1 MAKKYRCAFCDFS
14 VVPNGIKK
22 GVKSSKYIMG
32 EHYERMHKESLPE
45 DMDGFR
51 YFYYLLT
58 KKKQGSCI
66 ICKNPTDFNRVTMK
80 YSRFCNNPK
89 CKETYK
95 KEVDGRM
102 LKKYGKVNLL
112 DDPEQQK
119 KMLANRKISGKYKF
133 RDGVEF
139 EYTGTY
145 ELDFLK
151 YLDQVL
157 KWKSSDIMSP
167 SPHLY
172 SYTYNGKDHFY
183 IPDFFI
189 SSINCEIEIKWDSNG
204 VRNKESWE
212 KEQIKDG
219 LMKSM
224 SNLFN
229 YIKIYNKD
237 YTEFNEFLKNGDE

>member
-1 MAKKYRCAFCDFS
+1 
-14 VVPNGIKK
+14 
-22 GVKSSKYIMG
+22 
-32 EHYERMHKESLPE
+32 
-45 DMDGFR
+45 
-51 YFYYLLT
+51 
-58 KKKQGSCI
+58 
-66 ICKNPTDFNRVTMK
+66 
-80 YSRFCNNPK
+80 
-89 CKETYK
+89 
-95 KEVDGRM
+95 
-102 LKKYGKVNLL
+102 
-112 DDPEQQK
+112 
-119 KMLANRKISGKYKF
+119 MLANRKISGKYKF

-172 SYTYNGKDHFY
+172 SYHYNEKDHFY
-183 IPDFFI
+183 IPDFFVP
-189 SSINCEIEIKWDSNG
+189 SLNLEIEIKWDSNG

>member
-66 ICKNPTDFNRVTMK
+66 ICKNTTDFNRVTMK

-172 SYTYNGKDHFY
+172 SYTYDDKNHFY

-189 SSINCEIEIKWDSNG
+189 PSLNLEIEIKQSTE
-204 VRNKESWE
+204 RLMNKETYE
-212 KEQIKDG
+212 KSVEKDK
-219 LMKSM
+219 LMRSM

-229 YIKIYNKD
+229 YIRIFDKD
-237 YTEFNEFLKNGDE
+237 YSEFNEFIKDQE